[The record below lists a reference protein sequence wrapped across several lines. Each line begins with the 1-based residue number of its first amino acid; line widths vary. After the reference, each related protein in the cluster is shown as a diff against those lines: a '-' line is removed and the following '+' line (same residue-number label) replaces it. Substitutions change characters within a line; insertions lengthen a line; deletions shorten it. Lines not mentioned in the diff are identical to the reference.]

1 VADAGSTLGYA
12 RTAYAASGRVAET
25 AGAISAALA
34 CTAHGVLA
42 ARGEWITNEKRLIDR
57 AGLRRGD
64 AVLTGLR
71 MAPESLSQALDEA
84 AALIGAAVAPFGLPG
99 P

>member
-1 VADAGSTLGYA
+1 
-12 RTAYAASGRVAET
+12 
-25 AGAISAALA
+25 
-34 CTAHGVLA
+34 
-42 ARGEWITNEKRLIDR
+42 
-57 AGLRRGD
+57 
-64 AVLTGLR
+64 VLTGLR